1 MNNTVIKQ
9 INKLIK
15 LTKQIAKQNDLY
27 NKSKKF

>member
-15 LTKQIAKQNDLY
+15 LTKQITKQNDLY